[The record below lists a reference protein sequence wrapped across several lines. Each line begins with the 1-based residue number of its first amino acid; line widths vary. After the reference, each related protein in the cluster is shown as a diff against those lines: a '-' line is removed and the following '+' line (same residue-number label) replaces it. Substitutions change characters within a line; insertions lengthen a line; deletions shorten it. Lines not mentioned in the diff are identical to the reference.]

1 MNFAEGGRKRRVVRK
16 TGRKM
21 TPSLPRIEIHSNKQP
36 RKLTMGSRKM
46 GAQAFA
52 EVGAWQPG
60 ECSVECGG
68 GEMTVTRYFGIDLWL
83 IAPNA
88 LLINF
93 LMIFWQN
100 FRKLRSKFAL
110 SFWKF
115 AAKFDQS
122 LRFYAISEIPK
133 EVDRR
138 LPKLETF

>member
-46 GAQAFA
+46 EAQAFA

-68 GEMTVTRYFGIDLWL
+68 GEMTVTRYVRIDLWL
-83 IAPNA
+83 IT
-88 LLINF
+88 
-93 LMIFWQN
+93 
-100 FRKLRSKFAL
+100 
-110 SFWKF
+110 
-115 AAKFDQS
+115 
-122 LRFYAISEIPK
+122 AIA
-133 EVDRR
+133 
-138 LPKLETF
+138 